1 MIRSINFHKILHIIN
16 RKLPIQC
23 NKDFITLFDGHNDSC
38 PFVIF
43 ICCYWK
49 PCLTNVQQLLEF
61 SLTLTLLFIEK
72 ALFEISSFIYFTL
85 NKTQIFTLADVC
97 RVQFSSLSLVL
108 SSLSNISIEQNMN
121 FCALSQFKLHLCWMN
136 DNNQEIIM

>member
-1 MIRSINFHKILHIIN
+1 MIDYNIIFSIYGVMDIINWYINSKVLEKENYFLYISHNTILHIMYTI
-16 RKLPIQC
+16 LSAQC
-23 NKDFITLFDGHNDSC
+23 YKDFMTLFDGHNDSC

-72 ALFEISSFIYFTL
+72 ALFEISSFIHFTL

-97 RVQFSSLSLVL
+97 RVQSIRYL
-108 SSLSNISIEQNMN
+108 ISCQL
-121 FCALSQFKLHLCWMN
+121 AAH
-136 DNNQEIIM
+136 